1 MTLNAAMKYLKDNKE
16 FLGVTWEK
24 LFTLLEEKPTT
35 FPRSAVEAF
44 EVYKAE
50 IR

>member
-1 MTLNAAMKYLKDNKE
+1 MTLNAAMRIIEKE
-16 FLGVTWEK
+16 KVFLGVTWEK

-35 FPRSAVEAF
+35 FPTSAVEAF